1 MKPDTLRRF
10 AIFALFLIAV
20 AAFAAVVWRA
30 GYRQALD
37 QAAQRGEADLL
48 LAADRLTGQLQL
60 YQQLAVVLAAHPT
73 LAAALDAGIAG
84 GARSVLVATADKTGA
99 MDIQLADHRGDVLA
113 TANGMVDAGLAQ
125 SRYFHRA
132 MTGALGE
139 GHGIN
144 SVGGQR
150 SYTFAA
156 PVFGPDARVRGA
168 VLVVVDIERVEAE
181 WRGARPPV
189 FFTDDSGRVFIT
201 NRSELLFWRRDAG
214 EVGLSSPQGGADDFA
229 HVRHGEHVIWR
240 ERWSPYIPVRA
251 LHLARDLP
259 VIGMRAEALVDVGP
273 ARRLATLQ
281 AGLVAAVCL
290 AFGALLFLATER
302 RRTLALANAR
312 LEGRVAE
319 RTGALS
325 SANAALRRE
334 VAERSAAEAALKK
347 VQDDLVQ
354 AGKLSALGQMSA
366 GISHEL
372 NQPLM
377 AIQQYAENGVA
388 LLERGKAEVASQNLR
403 RIGDLAHRMGR
414 IIRNLRAFARQE
426 REPMGRVDLVAVIQS
441 ALELCEARLAQDGV
455 QVDWEATAPV
465 HVIGGEVRLGQV
477 VLNLIGNA
485 ADAMAGMDERRIT
498 LSLRHKNARVVL
510 EVADTGPGIEEPEK
524 IFEPFYTTKAVGTA
538 EGMGLGLSIS
548 YGLVQSFGGAIRG
561 RNRPEGGA
569 VFTVEL
575 TPADTTAGLHVGDA
589 A

>member
-1 MKPDTLRRF
+1 MTQDTARRL
-10 AIFALFLIAV
+10 AVFALFLIAV
-20 AAFAAVVWRA
+20 AAFSAAVWRT
-30 GYRQALD
+30 GYGQALD

-48 LAADRLTGQLQL
+48 LATDRLTGQLQL
-60 YQQLAVVLAAHPT
+60 YQQLAVIMAAHPA
-73 LAAALDAGIAG
+73 LAAALEAGEGAG
-84 GARSVLVATADKTGA
+84 VRSVLVATADKTGA
-99 MDIQLADHRGDVLA
+99 LDVQLADTTGRVLA
-113 TANGMVDAGLAQ
+113 SANGMVDAQLAH
-125 SRYFHRA
+125 SAYFRRA

-139 GHGIN
+139 AHGIN
-144 SVGGQR
+144 PVGGQR

-156 PVFGPDARVRGA
+156 PIFGPDARVKGA
-168 VLVVVDIERVEAE
+168 VMVLADIGLVEAE

-189 FFTDDSGRVFIT
+189 FFTDADGLVFIT
-201 NRSELLFWRRDAG
+201 NRSELLFWQRAPG
-214 EVGLSSPQGGADDFA
+214 QVGLSPPSGPAGEFAIIRQGA
-229 HVRHGEHVIWR
+229 HVIWK
-240 ERWSPYIPVRA
+240 ESWSPYVPTRA

-259 VIGMRAEALVDVGP
+259 VIGMRAEALVDVEP

-319 RTGALS
+319 RTRELS
-325 SANAALRRE
+325 GANAALRRE
-334 VAERSAAEAALKK
+334 VVERAATEAALKK

-377 AIQQYAENGVA
+377 AIRQYAENGVG
-388 LLERGKAEVASQNLR
+388 LLERGKTDVAAQNLR

-426 REPMGRVDLVAVIQS
+426 SEPMGRVDLVAVINS
-441 ALELCEARLAQDGV
+441 ALELSETRLARDSIT
-455 QVDWEATAPV
+455 VDWTPPAPV
-465 HVIGGEVRLGQV
+465 YVIGGEVRLGQV

-485 ADAMAGMDERRIT
+485 ADAMAGLQERRIS
-498 LSLRHKNARVVL
+498 LSLRREEARVVL

-524 IFEPFYTTKAVGTA
+524 IFEPFYTTKAVGAA

-575 TPADTTAGLHVGDA
+575 TPAAPDAPQAEAAG
-589 A
+589 

>member
-1 MKPDTLRRF
+1 MKPDTARRL
-10 AIFALFLIAV
+10 AIFALFLLAV
-20 AAFAAVVWRA
+20 AAFAAGVWRT

-48 LAADRLTGQLQL
+48 LASDRLTGQLQL
-60 YQQLAVVLAAHPT
+60 YQQLAVIMAAHPA
-73 LAAALDAGIAG
+73 LAQAVASGEGAAVA
-84 GARSVLVATADKTGA
+84 SVLVATADKTGA
-99 MDIQLADHRGDVLA
+99 MDIQLADRQGRVLA
-113 TANGMVDAGLAQ
+113 SAKGLADPALAG
-125 SRYFHRA
+125 SAYFQRA

-144 SVGGQR
+144 PIGGQR

-156 PVFGPDARVRGA
+156 PLFGSDGRVQGA
-168 VLVVVDIERVEAE
+168 VMVLADIGLVEAE
-181 WRGARPPV
+181 WRGARPTV
-189 FFTDDSGRVFIT
+189 FFTDDTGLVFIT
-201 NRSELLFWRRDAG
+201 NRSELLLWTRAPG
-214 EVGLSSPQGGADDFA
+214 QVGLSPPAGTAGEFSFTLQGD
-229 HVRHGEHVIWR
+229 HVVWHES
-240 ERWSPYIPVRA
+240 WSPYIPARA
-251 LHLARDLP
+251 LHLSRDLP
-259 VIGMRAEALVDVGP
+259 VIGMRAEALVDVEP

-319 RTGALS
+319 RTRELS
-325 SANAALRRE
+325 GANAALRRE
-334 VAERSAAEAALKK
+334 VSERIAAEAALKK
-347 VQDDLVQ
+347 AQDDLVQ

-377 AIQQYAENGVA
+377 AIRQYAENGAA
-388 LLERGKAEVASQNLR
+388 LLERGKPDVAAQNLR

-426 REPMGRVDLVAVIQS
+426 REPMGQVDLVAVVNA
-441 ALELCEARLAQDGV
+441 ALELSESRLARDGV
-455 QVDWEATAPV
+455 EVRWQPPAPI

-477 VLNLIGNA
+477 LVNLIGNA
-485 ADAMAGMDERRIT
+485 ADAMAGLPVRRIAI
-498 LSLRHKNARVVL
+498 SLRRHDDRVLL

-524 IFEPFYTTKAVGTA
+524 IFDPFYTTKAVGAA

-569 VFTVEL
+569 IFTVEL
-575 TPADTTAGLHVGDA
+575 TPATGPDMA
-589 A
+589 APEAAE